1 MLKSWASH
9 LTGPPVN
16 PWMLRT
22 AGEVADGVH
31 VHPLGEPGYLKENS
45 GDAMAASRVG
55 VGLCPL
61 SHKKVLP
68 RSLSRSARWT
78 EDNLPELLRCFGKT
92 LRRDLK
98 AVRARP

>member
-31 VHPLGEPGYLKENS
+31 VFPRHASELGFVP
-45 GDAMAASRVG
+45 
-55 VGLCPL
+55 
-61 SHKKVLP
+61 
-68 RSLSRSARWT
+68 
-78 EDNLPELLRCFGKT
+78 
-92 LRRDLK
+92 
-98 AVRARP
+98 